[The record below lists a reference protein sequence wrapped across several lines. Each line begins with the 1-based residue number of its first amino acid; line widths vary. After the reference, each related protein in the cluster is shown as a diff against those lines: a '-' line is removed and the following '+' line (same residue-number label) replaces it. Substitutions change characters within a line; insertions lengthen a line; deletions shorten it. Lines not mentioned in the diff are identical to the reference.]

1 MVEENTI
8 VEVTVVTDD
17 GGQVPI
23 TDGYV
28 RGRRVAKLAP
38 LSTRGSS
45 LGLSPE
51 CGSSFSQFAMRRAC
65 YQASPYKYAAWED

>member
-38 LSTRGSS
+38 LSTRG
-45 LGLSPE
+45 
-51 CGSSFSQFAMRRAC
+51 
-65 YQASPYKYAAWED
+65 AA